1 VKKSVLL
8 SILVVVVLVVIS
20 TDVSA
25 QGCSM
30 CKLNAENAEHA
41 TAGVGRG
48 INNGILYLMGIPY
61 FLLMTIA
68 LGFYRK
74 KIVNFIRG

>member
-1 VKKSVLL
+1 MKISNIFFIL
-8 SILVVVVLVVIS
+8 LVVLFVCFAQDL
-20 TDVSA
+20 DA

-30 CKLNAENAEHA
+30 CKLNAENAENA